1 MSATSA
7 ATPPRVLILVAHGFE
22 EEFTVCCLS
31 QMREAGLNVSLVGFS
46 AGLIGSLHGLQMRPD
61 LSLEKAMAEQ
71 PAAMVVVPGGTY
83 AVSALLT
90 DPRVHRMLK
99 ATWTAGGIIAAGRS
113 AQSVLTKQGLLPA
126 QITSSVRLQQALKS
140 TEFVQQLINLL
151 AT

>member
-1 MSATSA
+1 MNATSA
-7 ATPPRVLILVAHGFE
+7 AAPARVLILVAHGFE

-31 QMREAGLNVSLVGFS
+31 RMREAGLNVSLVGFS

-71 PAAMVVVPGGTY
+71 PAEMVVLPGGTY

-99 ATWTAGGIIAAGRS
+99 ATWTAGGIIAAS
-113 AQSVLTKQGLLPA
+113 HVAQSVLTKQGLLPE
-126 QITSSVRLQQALKS
+126 QMLSCMHVQQELNA
-140 TEFVQQLINLL
+140 TEFAQQLITLL
-151 AT
+151 L